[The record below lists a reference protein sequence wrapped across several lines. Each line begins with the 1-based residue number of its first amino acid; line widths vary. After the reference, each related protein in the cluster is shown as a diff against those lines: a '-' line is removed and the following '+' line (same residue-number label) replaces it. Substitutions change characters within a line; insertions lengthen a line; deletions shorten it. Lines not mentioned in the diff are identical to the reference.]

1 MTEKYLLRKEEV
13 AEFLNISEGTL
24 ERVRLDKSRGFPEP
38 ARIMQ
43 SDKSPSM
50 WRRSDVQAWAD
61 GLFEKGA

>member
-13 AEFLNISEGTL
+13 AEFLNISERTL
-24 ERVRLDKSRGFPEP
+24 GQIRADKSRGFPEP
-38 ARIMQ
+38 ARVMQ

-61 GLFEKGA
+61 ELFEKGA